1 MTAAPPVLAGDDA
14 LALVRLLREAVA
26 AAVPRDALHL
36 RLAGLAWIR
45 HTHRRRMVEEALE
58 ALRGASRIR
67 LFALPNGDVVA
78 VASPGQERLREAES
92 ALRILLASDGDAAP
106 AVARLRLPEQAASL
120 FAAVEAALAPAP
132 AAAAPTS
139 DQRRDPRFTKEDL
152 AGMERGLAGVDLS
165 SFLRQRPVC
174 RSGPGDGRLE
184 VAWREW
190 RVALPEVVAALAP
203 QAADPAR
210 AAPWL
215 FLRLRRAL
223 DRRLL
228 ASLARP
234 ERAAGFG
241 AASLALAPASVA
253 TPEFARFAEALGPAG
268 RAAVTVATLPG
279 DILADPAGFA
289 AMRDACRARGFRT
302 ALAEADAATLALLPP
317 HRLGLDRLHL
327 RWSPELPAAGA
338 AALPAARDGVVLCG
352 ADTAAAIGWG
362 WEQGISLF
370 EGRMLRPRSG

>member
-1 MTAAPPVLAGDDA
+1 MTAAPFLLAGDDA

-45 HTHRRRMVEEALE
+45 HPHRRRMVEDALE
-58 ALRGASRIR
+58 ALRGTSRIR

-78 VASPGQERLREAES
+78 VASAGQERLREAES
-92 ALRILLASDGDAAP
+92 ALRILLATDGDAAP

-132 AAAAPTS
+132 AAAAPAPRP
-139 DQRRDPRFTKEDL
+139 RREPRFTREDL
-152 AGMERGLAGVDLS
+152 AGMERGLAGADLS

-174 RSGPGDGRLE
+174 RSGPDDGRLE

-190 RVALPEVVAALAP
+190 RVALPDVLAALAP
-203 QAADPAR
+203 QAAEPAQ

-215 FLRLRRAL
+215 FRRLRRAL

-228 ASLARP
+228 AALARP
-234 ERAAGFG
+234 DRAAGFG
-241 AASLALAPASVA
+241 AASLGLVPASVA

-268 RAAVTVATLPG
+268 RAAVAIAALPG

-302 ALAEADAATLALLPP
+302 ALGEADAAALEFLPP
-317 HRLGLDRLHL
+317 DRLGLDRLHL
-327 RWSPELPAAGA
+327 RWSPGLPAAGA
-338 AALPAARDGVVLCG
+338 VPLPAAREGVVLCG